1 LEEEGVKVHALE
13 ISSKFFWLGKL
24 VHASRLTREIRPDV
38 IQTWMPHADFFG
50 TLLAPLARVR
60 KIYWG
65 VRNGTY
71 NEVHSPL
78 GTRLIVRLLAFL
90 SWFAPDAIVS
100 CSEAAVGSHVALGYN
115 PGKFVVIPNGVDTR
129 AFGPRRKNDALAP
142 TSVFLIGMFARFHP
156 QKDHYSFLKSI
167 SVLSQNGFR
176 CDAILVGNGVDS
188 NNVLLNRWIDEL
200 GIRKRVTLLGART
213 DVSELMN
220 SVDLVVMCST
230 FGEGFPNVV
239 AEAMATGTPCVVT
252 DVGDALSIVGELGWQ
267 AETANPVDL
276 ASTIAEAYADIQLE
290 PPNIG
295 AIRAARISKNYSLR
309 TMVERFDSLYDL
321 VSIAF
326 LTRYSI
332 QGASSRVR
340 ALQYVPQFSRRRVSV
355 FQSSLIPAGSYSSD
369 LYGPIKVL
377 GLYMEFTRAIW
388 AARRYDRVWIE
399 GELFP
404 YIPWFLESLAHGILN
419 SVVVD
424 YDDAVYLRYSS
435 HPSRIVRLLLGKKF
449 QKVVG
454 NADLVLLGNQFL
466 KQKALETVSES
477 KVLVIPS
484 SINLDRYSS
493 EATAE
498 NLGANKRIGWIGTQS
513 TWDKYCDPLRELFIQ
528 VAERNHAIF
537 TVIGPKIDYQSA
549 NFEAFEWSLKT
560 EVGLLKALTVG
571 VMPLDDSEWSLGKC
585 GYKILQYMGSGVP
598 VVASGFG
605 ANLEIIKHGVNG
617 LLVSDDEGW
626 GDAIEFL
633 LKNPRAREKMA
644 ARALETVAASYSTA
658 QSFIAMED
666 ALRGPLR

>member
-1 LEEEGVKVHALE
+1 MVLLLFGETCDPLFLSESDWNQTLYAKLGARLCHVELQDENIMRILHLITGLGDGGAEGNLYRLAISDSRHEHFVISMSSPGKYGPMLEEEGVKVHALG
-13 ISSKFFWLGKL
+13 ISSKFLWLGKL

-50 TLLAPLARVR
+50 TLLAALSRVR

-100 CSEAAVGSHVALGYN
+100 CSEAAVASHVALGYN

-129 AFGPRRKNDALAP
+129 AFGPRKKNDALAP

-267 AETANPVDL
+267 AEPANPVDL

-290 PPNIG
+290 PPNIR

-332 QGASSRVR
+332 QGAS
-340 ALQYVPQFSRRRVSV
+340 
-355 FQSSLIPAGSYSSD
+355 
-369 LYGPIKVL
+369 
-377 GLYMEFTRAIW
+377 
-388 AARRYDRVWIE
+388 
-399 GELFP
+399 
-404 YIPWFLESLAHGILN
+404 
-419 SVVVD
+419 
-424 YDDAVYLRYSS
+424 
-435 HPSRIVRLLLGKKF
+435 
-449 QKVVG
+449 
-454 NADLVLLGNQFL
+454 
-466 KQKALETVSES
+466 
-477 KVLVIPS
+477 
-484 SINLDRYSS
+484 
-493 EATAE
+493 
-498 NLGANKRIGWIGTQS
+498 
-513 TWDKYCDPLRELFIQ
+513 
-528 VAERNHAIF
+528 
-537 TVIGPKIDYQSA
+537 
-549 NFEAFEWSLKT
+549 
-560 EVGLLKALTVG
+560 
-571 VMPLDDSEWSLGKC
+571 
-585 GYKILQYMGSGVP
+585 
-598 VVASGFG
+598 
-605 ANLEIIKHGVNG
+605 
-617 LLVSDDEGW
+617 
-626 GDAIEFL
+626 
-633 LKNPRAREKMA
+633 
-644 ARALETVAASYSTA
+644 
-658 QSFIAMED
+658 
-666 ALRGPLR
+666 